1 MAGPTVSAGFA
12 RGLLE
17 FAVSKGADRQALSDR
32 SGIRPEDLADQDNRI
47 PLTHYMAL
55 MKAGQ
60 ALCDMP
66 ALALRFCEETRF
78 EELSIVGRICQSATT
93 MGEALKQLNRYSR
106 LVAEVHGLGVNER
119 FALVRRDGEI
129 WLQDQRP
136 DPNSFPELT
145 EAAFGRFICE
155 MTRHYGDTPFV
166 TAIHVTFPRPSYS
179 AEYDRILKAPVTFEA
194 EWNAMRIE
202 PSWLALEIHAP
213 NRYVFGIFNAHADDL
228 LKSLETS
235 KTTRGRLESLLI
247 PLLHTGEPGMTAM
260 AQQLGVSRPT
270 LYRRL
275 KAEGVSFEAVVDD
288 LRCRMALTYLDGRKL
303 SVNET
308 AYLVGF
314 SDPSAFSRA
323 FKRWTG
329 NSPSSRK
336 ES

>member
-12 RGLLE
+12 KGLLE
-17 FAVSKGADRQALSDR
+17 FAVSKGADRQALSER

-47 PLTHYMAL
+47 SLTRYMAL

-129 WLQDQRP
+129 WLRDQRP

-166 TAIHVTFPRPSYS
+166 TAIHVTFPKPSYS

-202 PSWLALEIHAP
+202 PSWLALEIHVP

-235 KTTRGRLESLLI
+235 KTTRGRLESVLI
-247 PLLHTGEPGMTAM
+247 PLLHMGEPDMTDM

-275 KAEGVSFEAVVDD
+275 KAEGVSFEAVLDD

-329 NSPSSRK
+329 ASPSSRK
-336 ES
+336 V

>member
-247 PLLHTGEPGMTAM
+247 PLLHTGEPDMTAM

-288 LRCRMALTYLDGRKL
+288 LRHRMALTYLDGRKL